1 MNDQNDDD
9 FVRVA
14 ETKDIQISQ
23 MKEVQIDSEDV
34 CIANVDGK
42 YYAIGNVCTH
52 EGGPLAD
59 GVLEGYEVE
68 CPWHQSRFDVRTGEV
83 RGPPASESE
92 PTYEIKIDGNSIL
105 VKKRST
111 STEIKQQQQQLQQ
124 PPSRPS
130 SEYELSLLEKQKFE
144 ATDVMSFRFSKK
156 QKLQQQ
162 ERESDDKQGSF
173 LDYTAGQY
181 AFFDIGGVHN
191 DSKGPIRH
199 FTISSSPTEDFVMI
213 TTRIRDSPYKKRLS
227 SLEEDTIVKVR
238 GPQGKFV
245 LHEDYSK
252 PAVFLSGGIGVT
264 PFRSMIKYATDK
276 QLPIKIAMF
285 DSNRNQEN
293 TLFKKEFD
301 EYVNINGN
309 LKIVYTITEEEE
321 EKQKTQD
328 TTLPSSPT
336 RQQWTGERG
345 RIDKDMLTKHLTD
358 DEIKNSIFYTCGP
371 PGMIKAMQDIIQ
383 NDLKIPK
390 DRIKVEEFT
399 GY

>member
-1 MNDQNDDD
+1 MNDQNEDD
-9 FVRVA
+9 FVKVA
-14 ETKDIQISQ
+14 ETKDIQTSQ
-23 MKEVQIDSEDV
+23 MKEVQFDGEDV

-92 PTYEIKIDGNSIL
+92 PTYEIKVDGNSML
-105 VKKRST
+105 VKKRPSAV
-111 STEIKQQQQQLQQ
+111 EKEQQLQQQGQ

-130 SEYELSLLEKQKFE
+130 SVYEISLLEKQKFE

-156 QKLQQQ
+156 EKLQQQ
-162 ERESDDKQGSF
+162 ESESDDKQSSF

-181 AFFDIGGVHN
+181 AFFDIGEVYN
-191 DSKGPIRH
+191 DSRGPVRH

-213 TTRIRDSPYKKRLS
+213 TTRIRDTPYKRRLS
-227 SLEEDTIVKVR
+227 SLEKGTIVKVR

-245 LHEDYSK
+245 LHDDCSK

-276 QLPIKIAMF
+276 QLPLKIVMF
-285 DSNRNQEN
+285 DSNRNREN
-293 TLFKKEFD
+293 ILFKKEFD
-301 EYVNINGN
+301 DWANKNKN
-309 LKIVYTITEEEE
+309 LKIIYTISADE
-321 EKQKTQD
+321 QKHGAED
-328 TTLPSSPT
+328 T
-336 RQQWTGERG
+336 
-345 RIDKDMLTKHLTD
+345 
-358 DEIKNSIFYTCGP
+358 
-371 PGMIKAMQDIIQ
+371 
-383 NDLKIPK
+383 
-390 DRIKVEEFT
+390 
-399 GY
+399 